1 MATLLAAFLLPVWG
15 AGTRALSLPM
25 VLSEV
30 SLFLKRRGRGSH
42 PLSLRT
48 CGIKSSSLETKLE
61 GERGR
66 QKITSPGRD
75 AIPGSLNWT
84 TGLGRIV

>member
-1 MATLLAAFLLPVWG
+1 MATLLAAFLLPMWG

-25 VLSEV
+25 GLSEV

-48 CGIKSSSLETKLE
+48 CDIKSSSLRLRLKENVE
-61 GERGR
+61 GR
-66 QKITSPGRD
+66 K
-75 AIPGSLNWT
+75 SLP
-84 TGLGRIV
+84 LGGTRYQGA